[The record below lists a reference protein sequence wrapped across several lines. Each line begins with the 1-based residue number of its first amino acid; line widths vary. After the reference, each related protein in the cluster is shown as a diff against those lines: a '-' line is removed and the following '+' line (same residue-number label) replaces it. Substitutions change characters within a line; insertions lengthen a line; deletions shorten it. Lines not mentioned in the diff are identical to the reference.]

1 MKTLLAL
8 PAGVWL
14 LGAVSLLNDV
24 ASEAI
29 YPLLPFF
36 LTTVLG
42 ATAVSL
48 GVIEGAAEAVSS
60 VLKVISGR
68 LSDRWRRRK
77 PIVVFGYSLS
87 GAAVHQHRG
96 VVVDRLRA
104 AFHRSR
110 GKGNTQ
116 RPARRDARRLC

>member
-1 MKTLLAL
+1 MKGL

-14 LGAVSLLNDV
+14 LGFVSLLNDV

-48 GVIEGAAEAVSS
+48 GVIEGAADAVVMPMTS
-60 VLKVISGR
+60 VC
-68 LSDRWRRRK
+68 
-77 PIVVFGYSLS
+77 
-87 GAAVHQHRG
+87 
-96 VVVDRLRA
+96 
-104 AFHRSR
+104 
-110 GKGNTQ
+110 
-116 RPARRDARRLC
+116 RRLCGETRHNHHVFLPLRSKSIPEALFPPKDMHHN